1 MKYLQNVF
9 QGRSFLDCKDY
20 TPAEISYLIDF
31 ALHLKELKK
40 EHIPHEYL
48 KGKNIALLFEKAS
61 TRTLFEKASTRTR
74 SAFVVA
80 CNDLGAHPEYLGA
93 SEIHLGK
100 KESVKDTAKVLG
112 SMYDGIEYR
121 GFAQED
127 VEELAKYSGVPVWKW
142 VMAAIMLPTVF

>member
-20 TPAEISYLIDF
+20 TPAEIEYLIDF

-48 KGKNIALLFEKAS
+48 KGKNIALLFEKS
-61 TRTLFEKASTRTR
+61 STRTR

-80 CNDLGAHPEYLGA
+80 CNDLGANLEYMAEG
-93 SEIHLGK
+93 EIHLGK
-100 KESVKDTAKVLG
+100 KRVSKT
-112 SMYDGIEYR
+112 
-121 GFAQED
+121 
-127 VEELAKYSGVPVWKW
+127 
-142 VMAAIMLPTVF
+142 LPKF

>member
-61 TRTLFEKASTRTR
+61 NRKRYAV
-74 SAFVVA
+74 VVA
-80 CNDLGAHPEYLGA
+80 CDDVGALPE
-93 SEIHLGK
+93 
-100 KESVKDTAKVLG
+100 
-112 SMYDGIEYR
+112 
-121 GFAQED
+121 
-127 VEELAKYSGVPVWKW
+127 
-142 VMAAIMLPTVF
+142 

>member
-31 ALHLKELKK
+31 ASRLKELKK

-61 TRTLFEKASTRTR
+61 TRTR

-80 CNDLGAHPEYLGA
+80 CNDLGAHPE
-93 SEIHLGK
+93 
-100 KESVKDTAKVLG
+100 
-112 SMYDGIEYR
+112 
-121 GFAQED
+121 
-127 VEELAKYSGVPVWKW
+127 
-142 VMAAIMLPTVF
+142 

>member
-31 ALHLKELKK
+31 ASRLKELKK

-61 TRTLFEKASTRTR
+61 TMTR

-80 CNDLGAHPEYLGA
+80 CNDLGAHPE
-93 SEIHLGK
+93 
-100 KESVKDTAKVLG
+100 
-112 SMYDGIEYR
+112 
-121 GFAQED
+121 
-127 VEELAKYSGVPVWKW
+127 
-142 VMAAIMLPTVF
+142 

>member
-31 ALHLKELKK
+31 ASHLKELKK

-61 TRTLFEKASTRTR
+61 TRTR

-80 CNDLGAHPEYLGA
+80 CNDLGAHSEYLGA

-127 VEELAKYSGVPVWKW
+127 VE
-142 VMAAIMLPTVF
+142 